1 MFVTKLPE
9 YNCLQTT
16 TELGILRKMLTF
28 IVYIPADVSE
38 ACLLPVVWFL
48 TFLALAG
55 VHIPPW
61 LGAQNPEAPADFVHA
76 LLAAP
81 SLLFEA

>member
-1 MFVTKLPE
+1 MDLSTEIPNLNKMFVTKLPE

-38 ACLLPVVWFL
+38 ACLLPVV
-48 TFLALAG
+48 
-55 VHIPPW
+55 
-61 LGAQNPEAPADFVHA
+61 
-76 LLAAP
+76 
-81 SLLFEA
+81 